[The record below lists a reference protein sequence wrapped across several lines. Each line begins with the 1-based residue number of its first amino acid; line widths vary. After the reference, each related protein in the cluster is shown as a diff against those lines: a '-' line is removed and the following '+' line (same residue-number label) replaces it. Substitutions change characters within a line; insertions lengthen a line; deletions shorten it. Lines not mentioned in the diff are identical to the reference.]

1 MNAITN
7 SLEAHAQ
14 RPMLACMERVNGFPA
29 DEPGIDK
36 GVSACFA
43 GVADGFLLMA
53 GGCNFPETPA
63 AEGGKKRYYQG
74 IYAASLSDNTD
85 LRWKQIGLLPHACA
99 YGVSIQLDNGLLCVG
114 GNNHESSLTDAFIL
128 SIKEGKAAIQTLPSL
143 PFPMDNFT
151 GCRRKDEVIVSNGKE
166 ICTLNLCHPEE
177 GWTLIP
183 IAGGAMLG
191 QPVSGTAQ
199 GCFYLWG
206 GCTTKTDEQPTT
218 LHINGDRFTDL
229 TITPTAVEPPL
240 DDEDNS
246 IYLGG
251 ATAINLSTDTIV
263 AIGGVNKDV
272 FLDAVNHPKP
282 GYMTHPIEW
291 YRFNPYIS
299 VFTQGRWHIAGKS
312 QVTARAGAAL
322 AVWGNYIY
330 IIGGELKPGI
340 RTPEIYRMT
349 IHP

>member
-14 RPMLACMERVNGFPA
+14 GPVLTCMERVYGFPTN
-29 DEPGIDK
+29 EPGIDK

-43 GVADGFLLMA
+43 GTANGFLLMA

-63 AEGGKKRYYQG
+63 AEGGKKRYYKG
-74 IYAASLSDNTD
+74 IYAASLADNTD
-85 LRWKQIGLLPHACA
+85 LQWKQIGSLPHECA

-114 GNNHESSLTDAFIL
+114 GNNHDSSLTDAFIL
-128 SIKEGKAAIQTLPSL
+128 SVNDGKAVLQQLPSL
-143 PFPMDNFT
+143 PFAMDNFT
-151 GCRRKDEVIVSNGKE
+151 GCRRGNEIIVTNGKD

-177 GWTLIP
+177 GWSLIP
-183 IAGGAMLG
+183 IAGGTVLG
-191 QPVSGTAQ
+191 QPVCGSAQ
-199 GCFYLWG
+199 GSFYLWG
-206 GCTTKTDEQPTT
+206 GCTAKKPEQPTT
-218 LHINGDRFTDL
+218 LHIDGDRFTDL
-229 TITPTAVEPPL
+229 TVGSTPVESPF
-240 DDEDNS
+240 DYDGNA

-251 ATAINLSTDTIV
+251 ATAINLSADTIV
-263 AIGGVNKDV
+263 AIGGVNKDI
-272 FLDAVNHPKP
+272 FLDAVNNPKP

-299 VFTQGRWHIAGKS
+299 VFTEGRWHIAGKS

-322 AVWGNYIY
+322 AVFGNYIY

-349 IHP
+349 IK